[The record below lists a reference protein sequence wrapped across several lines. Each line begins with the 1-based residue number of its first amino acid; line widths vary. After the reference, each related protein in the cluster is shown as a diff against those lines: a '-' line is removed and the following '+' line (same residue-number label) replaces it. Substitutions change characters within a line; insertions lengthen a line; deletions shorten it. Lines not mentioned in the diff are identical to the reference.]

1 MWVIRE
7 SNMGKMGWCGV
18 GVVIRGEWAGVG
30 YKGVKHGENGLVWS
44 GGC

>member
-18 GVVIRGEWAGVG
+18 GVVESIGQLTSQNIHVNMLEL
-30 YKGVKHGENGLVWS
+30 YLCNN
-44 GGC
+44 